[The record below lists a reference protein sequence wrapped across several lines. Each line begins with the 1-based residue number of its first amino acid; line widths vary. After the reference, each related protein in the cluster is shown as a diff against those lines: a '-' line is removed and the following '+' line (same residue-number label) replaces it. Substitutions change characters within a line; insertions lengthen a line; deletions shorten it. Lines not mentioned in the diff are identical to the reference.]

1 MRSTGGFSLCGFT
14 LAEHEITDGID
25 LAPRDNFCDFVLRRI
40 DLSQCNG
47 LVLSEVCL
55 VPIEDFYSQW
65 HCSVLFEVWDFKGN
79 RKRPPD
85 LVEKDVTV
93 VAIMGL
99 RGPDIVP
106 NTYVPTFPK

>member
-1 MRSTGGFSLCGFT
+1 MVWS
-14 LAEHEITDGID
+14 
-25 LAPRDNFCDFVLRRI
+25 
-40 DLSQCNG
+40 
-47 LVLSEVCL
+47 LSEVCL

-65 HCSVLFEVWDFKGN
+65 NCSVLFEVWDFKGN

-106 NTYVPTFPK
+106 NTYVINEALNVLGRIVFVPEELNNVIVLIESKETSICLSKKSN